1 MKKLILSIALV
12 TGLALTTH
20 AQDVTLGKQGN
31 EQKKQHTPEEHAKKG
46 AEWATKNL
54 GLDEGQATKWQSAAL
69 TRITAN
75 APLREKLKS
84 ATTPAD
90 RKATHQELK
99 ANMVKFDAEVNTFLT
114 ADQKTKWEKLKADKK
129 AQHKDKKDGKAA
141 EEVDLD
147 PEK

>member
-12 TGLALTTH
+12 TGFAITTQ
-20 AQDVTLGKQGN
+20 AQDVTLGKPGN
-31 EQKKQHTPEEHAKKG
+31 EQKKQHSPEEHAKKS

-54 GLDEGQATKWQSAAL
+54 GLDASQVTKWQSAAL

-75 APLREKLKS
+75 APLREKLKG
-84 ATTPAD
+84 ATTPDD
-90 RKATHQELK
+90 RKATHQQLK
-99 ANMVKFDAEVNTFLT
+99 ANMDKFDAEVSTFLT

-129 AQHKDKKDGKAA
+129 AQHKGKKDGKAG